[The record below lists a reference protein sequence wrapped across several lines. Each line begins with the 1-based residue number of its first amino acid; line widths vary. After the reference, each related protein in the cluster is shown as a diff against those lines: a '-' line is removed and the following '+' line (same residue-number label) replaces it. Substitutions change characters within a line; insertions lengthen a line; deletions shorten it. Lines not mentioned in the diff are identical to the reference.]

1 MAHNFDTCIKIQKKS
16 IPKIF
21 EMNKKEEKM
30 YQMGKHFAEI
40 WGGMQLHL

>member
-1 MAHNFDTCIKIQKKS
+1 MYQDSEKS

-30 YQMGKHFAEI
+30 YQMGNHFAEI
-40 WGGMQLHL
+40 LGEMQLHM